1 VTMLWQDLRYG
12 ARMLRKRLGFTLIAI
27 LTLALG
33 IGANTAIFSAVNG
46 ILLQSLPLKH
56 PDRLVLFDDHASEG
70 TSTGDPRAGVWQ
82 RYSFASYRYFAE
94 HVHAF
99 DDLAAFRTGE
109 DRVSVTGEGTGS
121 REAVLATAHL
131 VSGNFFAALEAEA
144 HLGRPL
150 RPGDDAE
157 AAPPVAVIS
166 HAYWQRHWG
175 GEASVVG
182 RSVYLGGLPVTIVG
196 VMPESFFGLRVRR
209 PVDFW
214 LPLHLQP
221 QIERTDSYLTSRDAY
236 WLNLVG
242 HLAPGGDLRRAQTEV
257 DVAMQQFLRDQ
268 AGAGPTPEWKS
279 AIERASIVLVPG
291 ARGISGLREFY
302 GEPLRVLVVVTF
314 FVLLI
319 ACANITHLLL
329 SRAAERRGEIS
340 MRLALG
346 ASRWRLTRQL
356 LTESVLLGAFG
367 GGAGLLL
374 ALWGV
379 GALKMLVSRTAP
391 VDVGLSLPV
400 LAFTSAVS
408 LVAGLLFGLAPALR
422 AGRIDLASG
431 LRARG
436 ATGGEGARL
445 RSGLAP
451 ALVVAQV
458 ALSLVLLAGA
468 GLLVR
473 SLVNLTHAELGFA
486 RDGVIVV
493 DIDTRLAGLEPKEL
507 SGYYRRLLD
516 RLGAVPG
523 VRAVTVA
530 SFSPMNGTMST
541 SNISVEGFAPPPGED
556 MLVQV
561 NRAGPRYTQ
570 VLGMSLIQGREFDAR
585 DGPGAPKVAIVN
597 QAFAR
602 SLFHGGSPLGRRFG
616 FGDNPAQA
624 GTFEIV
630 GVVGDAKFEGP
641 REEPERMILLPLLQA
656 QDQSGYMSDIEVRT
670 GLDPAGVIPGLRQA
684 VAEVDARVP
693 IKGVTTLR
701 AQVEESMDREQI
713 LTKLVGTFG
722 LLALVLACVGLYGV
736 VSQAV
741 ARRTCEVGIRMA
753 LGADRRDIL
762 LMVLGEVGWLVLVG
776 VAIGVPGAV
785 AASALIRTQLYG
797 VAPADPL
804 TLAGSALLLVS
815 VAIAAGYLP
824 ARRAARI
831 DPNVALRAE

>member
-1 VTMLWQDLRYG
+1 MLWQDLKYG
-12 ARMLRKRLGFTLIAI
+12 ARMLRKRIGFTLIAI

-56 PDRLVLFDDHASEG
+56 PDRLTLFDDHTSEG
-70 TSTGDPRAGVWQ
+70 TSTGDPRAGVWE
-82 RYSFASYRYFAE
+82 RYSYASYRYFAE

-99 DDLAAFRTGE
+99 DELAAFRTGE
-109 DRVSVTGEGTGS
+109 DPVNVTGEGSGS
-121 REAVLATAHL
+121 REAALATAHL
-131 VSGNFFAALEAEA
+131 VSGNFFATLEADA
-144 HLGRPL
+144 LMGRPL
-150 RPGDDAE
+150 RAGDDAE
-157 AAPPVAVIS
+157 SAPPVAVIS
-166 HAYWQRHWG
+166 YAYWQKRWG
-175 GEASVVG
+175 GQPSVLG
-182 RSVYLGGLPVTIVG
+182 RSVDLGDLPVTIVG

-221 QIERTDSYLTSRDAY
+221 QIERTDSYLTNRDAY

-242 HLAPGGDLRRAQTEV
+242 RLAPGSNLRRAQTEV
-257 DVAMQQFLRDQ
+257 DVAMGQFLRDQ
-268 AGAGPTPEWKS
+268 AGATPTPEWKS
-279 AIERASIVLVPG
+279 AIERAAIVLAPG
-291 ARGISGLREFY
+291 ARGISGYRESY
-302 GEPLRVLVVVTF
+302 AEPLRVLVIVTL

-356 LTESVLLGAFG
+356 LTESVLLGAVG
-367 GGAGLLL
+367 GAAGLLL

-379 GALKMLVSRTAP
+379 GALKVLVSRTAP

-400 LAFTSAVS
+400 LAFTGGIS
-408 LVAGLLFGLAPALR
+408 LIAGLLFGLAPALR
-422 AGRIDLASG
+422 AGRMDLASG
-431 LRARG
+431 LRARS
-436 ATGGEGARL
+436 AGGDSGRL

-451 ALVVAQV
+451 ALVVTQV
-458 ALSLVLLAGA
+458 ALSLVLLAGS
-468 GLLVR
+468 GLLIR
-473 SLVNLTHAELGFA
+473 SLLNLARTDLGFA
-486 RDGVIVV
+486 RDGVLVV
-493 DIDTRLAGLEPKEL
+493 DIDTRLSGLRPEEL
-507 SGYYRRLLD
+507 SGYYRRIID
-516 RLGAVPG
+516 RLGVVPG
-523 VRAVTVA
+523 VRDATVA
-530 SFSPMNGTMST
+530 SFSPMNGIMSN
-541 SNISVEGFAPPPGED
+541 SNISVEGFTPPPGEN
-556 MLVQV
+556 MQVQV
-561 NRAGPRYTQ
+561 NRVGPRYTQ
-570 VLGMSLIQGREFDAR
+570 VLGVTQVQGREFDER

-597 QAFAR
+597 QTFAR
-602 SLFHGGSPLGRRFG
+602 SFFHGESPLGRRFG

-641 REEPERMILLPLLQA
+641 RDEPERMILLPILQA
-656 QDQSGYMSDIEVRT
+656 QDQSGYMSDIEIRT
-670 GLDPAGVIPGLRQA
+670 SVDPAGVVPAVRQA
-684 VAEVDARVP
+684 VLEVDARVP
-693 IKGVTTLR
+693 IAAVTTLR
-701 AQVEESMDREQI
+701 SRVEDSMSREQL
-713 LTKLVGTFG
+713 LTRLVGTFG

-741 ARRTCEVGIRMA
+741 ARRTGEVGIRMA

-762 LMVLGEVGWLVLVG
+762 FMVLGEVGWLVLIG
-776 VAIGVPGAV
+776 VAIGIPGAIM
-785 AASALIRTQLYG
+785 ASALIRTQLYG

-815 VAIAAGYLP
+815 VAIVAGYIP

>member
-1 VTMLWQDLRYG
+1 MVWQDLKYG
-12 ARMLRKRLGFTLIAI
+12 ARMLRKRPGFTLIAV

-46 ILLQSLPLKH
+46 ILLRSLPLRH

-70 TSTGDPRAGVWQ
+70 TSTGEPNAGAWQ
-82 RYSFASYRYFAE
+82 RYSYASYRYFSE

-99 DDLAAFRTGE
+99 DELAAFRTGE
-109 DRVSVTGEGTGS
+109 DRVSVAGEGSGS
-121 REAVLATAHL
+121 REAALATAHL
-131 VSGNFFAALEAEA
+131 VSGNFFAALEADA
-144 HLGRPL
+144 LLGRPL
-150 RPGDDAE
+150 RPGDDAD

-166 HAYWQRHWG
+166 HAYWQRRWG

-182 RSVYLGGLPVTIVG
+182 RPVDLNGVPVTIVG

-214 LPLHLQP
+214 LPLHMQP
-221 QIERTDSYLTSRDAY
+221 QVERTDSYLTNRDAY
-236 WLNLVG
+236 WLDFVG
-242 HLAPGGDLRRAQTEV
+242 RLAPGRDLRSAQAEV
-257 DVAMQQFLRDQ
+257 DVAMRQYLRDQ
-268 AGAGPTPEWKS
+268 AGATPNPGWKS
-279 AIERASIVLVPG
+279 AIEHATVVLAPG

-302 GEPLRVLVVVTF
+302 GEPLWVLVVVTF
-314 FVLLI
+314 VVLLI

-329 SRAAERRGEIS
+329 SRAAERRGEIT

-346 ASRWRLTRQL
+346 ASRGRLTRQL
-356 LTESVLLGAFG
+356 LTESVLLGALG
-367 GGAGLLL
+367 GAAGLLL

-379 GALKMLVSRTAP
+379 GALKMLVSSTAP

-408 LVAGLLFGLAPALR
+408 LLAGLLFGLAPALR
-422 AGRIDLASG
+422 AGRLDLASG

-436 ATGGEGARL
+436 SGGEGGRL

-451 ALVVAQV
+451 ALVVTQV
-458 ALSLVLLAGA
+458 ALSLVLLAGS

-473 SLVNLTHAELGFA
+473 SLMNLARAELGFE

-493 DIDTRLAGLEPKEL
+493 DIDTRLAGLEPGEL
-507 SGYYRRLLD
+507 SGYYSRLLD
-516 RLGAVPG
+516 RLATVPG
-523 VRAVTVA
+523 VRDATVA
-530 SFSPMNGTMST
+530 TFSPMSGMMST
-541 SNISVEGFAPPPGED
+541 SNISVEGLTPPPGD
-556 MLVQV
+556 NMLAQV
-561 NRAGPRYTQ
+561 DRIGPRYTE
-570 VLGMSLIQGREFDAR
+570 VLGMALVQGREFDAH
-585 DGPGAPKVAIVN
+585 DAPGAPKVAMVN

-602 SLFHGGSPLGRRFG
+602 SFFHGGSPLGRKFG

-641 REEPERMILLPLLQA
+641 RDAPERMILLPILQA
-656 QDQSGYMSDIEVRT
+656 QDQSGYMCDIEIRT
-670 GLDPAGVIPGLRQA
+670 AIDPAGVIPAVRQA
-684 VAEVDARVP
+684 VADVDARVP
-693 IKGVTTLR
+693 IAGVTTLR
-701 AQVEESMDREQI
+701 SRVDESMDRERL
-713 LTKLVGTFG
+713 LTRLVGTFG
-722 LLALVLACVGLYGV
+722 ILAIVLACVGLYGV

-741 ARRTCEVGIRMA
+741 ARRTGEVGIRMA

-762 LMVLGEVGWLVLVG
+762 VMVLGEVGRLILVG
-776 VAIGVPGAV
+776 IALGIPGAV
-785 AASALIRTQLYG
+785 AASALVRSQLFG

-804 TLAGSALLLVS
+804 TLAGSALLLVC
-815 VAIAAGYLP
+815 VAIVAGYIP

>member
-1 VTMLWQDLRYG
+1 MLWQDLKYG
-12 ARMLRKRLGFTLIAI
+12 ARMLRKRPGFTLIAI

-46 ILLQSLPLKH
+46 ILLQSLPLRH
-56 PDRLVLFDDHASEG
+56 PERLVLFDDHSDEG
-70 TSTGDPRAGVWQ
+70 NSSGDPNAGVWR
-82 RYSFASYRYFAE
+82 RYSYASYRYFAE

-109 DRVSVTGEGTGS
+109 DRVSVAGEGSGS
-121 REAVLATAHL
+121 REAKLATAHL
-131 VSGNFFAALEAEA
+131 VSGNFFAALEADA
-144 HLGRPL
+144 LLGRAL
-150 RPGDDAE
+150 RPDDDAD

-166 HAYWQRHWG
+166 HAYWQRRWG

-182 RSVYLGGLPVTIVG
+182 RPVDLNGVPVTIVG

-214 LPLHLQP
+214 LPLHMQP
-221 QIERTDSYLTSRDAY
+221 QVERTDSYLTNRDAY
-236 WLNLVG
+236 WLNFVG
-242 HLAPGGDLRRAQTEV
+242 RLAPGRDLRSAQTEV
-257 DVAMQQFLRDQ
+257 DVAMKQYLRDQ
-268 AGAGPTPEWKS
+268 AGATPTPGWKS
-279 AIERASIVLVPG
+279 AIERAGVVLAPG

-329 SRAAERRGEIS
+329 SRAAERRGEIT

-346 ASRWRLTRQL
+346 ASRGRLMRQL
-356 LTESVLLGAFG
+356 LTESVLLGALG
-367 GGAGLLL
+367 GAAGLLL

-379 GALKMLVSRTAP
+379 GALKMLVSSTAP

-408 LVAGLLFGLAPALR
+408 LLAGLLFGLAPALR
-422 AGRIDLASG
+422 AGRLDLASG

-436 ATGGEGARL
+436 SAGGEGGRL

-451 ALVVAQV
+451 ALVVTQV

-473 SLVNLTHAELGFA
+473 SLVNLTRADLGFA

-493 DIDTRLAGLEPKEL
+493 DIDTRLAGLQPQEL
-507 SGYYRRLLD
+507 SGYYSRLID
-516 RLGAVPG
+516 RLDAVPG
-523 VRAVTVA
+523 VREATVA
-530 SFSPMNGTMST
+530 TFSPMNGMMST
-541 SNISVEGFAPPPGED
+541 SNISVERFTPPAGD
-556 MLVQV
+556 NMLVQV
-561 NRAGPRYTQ
+561 DRVGPRYTK
-570 VLGMSLIQGREFDAR
+570 VLGMPLAQGREFDAH
-585 DGPGAPKVAIVN
+585 DGPGAPRVAMVN
-597 QAFAR
+597 QAFVR
-602 SLFHGGSPLGRRFG
+602 SFFHGESPLGRRFG

-630 GVVGDAKFEGP
+630 GVLGDAKFEGP
-641 REEPERMILLPLLQA
+641 RDAPERMILLPILQA
-656 QDQSGYMSDIEVRT
+656 QDQSGYMSDIEIRT
-670 GLDPAGVIPGLRQA
+670 ALDPAGVIPAVREA

-693 IKGVTTLR
+693 IAGVTTLR
-701 AQVEESMDREQI
+701 SRVDESMDRERL
-713 LTKLVGTFG
+713 LTQLVGTFG
-722 LLALVLACVGLYGV
+722 LLAIALACVGLYGV

-741 ARRTCEVGIRMA
+741 ARRTGEVGIRMA

-762 LMVLGEVGWLVLVG
+762 VMVLGDVGRLILAG
-776 VAIGVPGAV
+776 IALGIPGAV
-785 AASALIRTQLYG
+785 AASALVRNQLFG

-804 TLAGSALLLVS
+804 TLAGSAILLVT
-815 VAIAAGYLP
+815 VAIAAGYIP

>member
-1 VTMLWQDLRYG
+1 MLWQDLKYG
-12 ARMLRKRLGFTLIAI
+12 ARMLRKRPGFTLIAI

-46 ILLQSLPLKH
+46 ILLRSLPLRH
-56 PDRLVLFDDHASEG
+56 PDRLTLFDDHSSEG
-70 TSTGDPRAGVWQ
+70 TSTGDPRAGVWE
-82 RYSFASYRYFAE
+82 RYSYASYRYFAE

-99 DDLAAFRTGE
+99 DELAAFRAGE
-109 DRVSVTGEGTGS
+109 DRVSVAGEGSGS
-121 REAVLATAHL
+121 REAALASAHL
-131 VSGNFFAALEAEA
+131 VSGNFFATLEADA
-144 HLGRPL
+144 LLGRPL
-150 RPGDDAE
+150 QPADDAE
-157 AAPPVAVIS
+157 SAPPVAVIS
-166 HAYWQRHWG
+166 HAYWQRRWG

-182 RSVYLGGLPVTIVG
+182 RPVDLNGVPVTIVG

-209 PVDFW
+209 AADFW
-214 LPLHLQP
+214 LPLHLQA
-221 QIERTDSYLTSRDAY
+221 QIERTDSYLTNRDAY

-242 HLAPGGDLRRAQTEV
+242 RLAPGSNLRRAQTEV

-268 AGAGPTPEWKS
+268 AGASPTPEWKS
-279 AIERASIVLVPG
+279 AIERAAVVLVPG

-356 LTESVLLGAFG
+356 LTESLLLGALG

-379 GALKMLVSRTAP
+379 GALKLLVSRTAP

-400 LAFTSAVS
+400 LAFTSGVS
-408 LVAGLLFGLAPALR
+408 LAAGLLFGLAPALR
-422 AGRIDLASG
+422 AGRLDLASG
-431 LRARG
+431 LRARS
-436 ATGGEGARL
+436 AGGEGGRL

-451 ALVVAQV
+451 ALVVTQV
-458 ALSLVLLAGA
+458 ALSLVLLAGS
-468 GLLVR
+468 GLLIR
-473 SLVNLTHAELGFA
+473 SLVNLTRADLGFA
-486 RDGVIVV
+486 RDGVLVV
-493 DIDTRLAGLEPKEL
+493 DIDTRLAGLEPQEL

-523 VRAVTVA
+523 VRDVTVA
-530 SFSPMNGTMST
+530 SYSPMNGTSST
-541 SNISVEGFAPPPGED
+541 SNISVEGFTPPSGED

-561 NRAGPRYTQ
+561 NRAGPRYTK
-570 VLGMSLIQGREFDAR
+570 VLGMPLAEGREFDAR

-597 QAFAR
+597 QIFAH
-602 SLFHGGSPLGRRFG
+602 SFFHGQSPLGHRFG

-630 GVVGDAKFEGP
+630 GVVGDAKFGGP
-641 REEPERMILLPLLQA
+641 RDAPERMIFLPILQA
-656 QDQSGYMSDIEVRT
+656 QDQAGYMSDIEIRT
-670 GLDPAGVIPGLRQA
+670 ALDPAGVIPAVRQA

-693 IKGVTTLR
+693 VAAVTTLTS
-701 AQVEESMDREQI
+701 QVEESMGREQL
-713 LTKLVGTFG
+713 LTRLVGTFG

-741 ARRTCEVGIRMA
+741 ARRTGEVGIRMA
-753 LGADRRDIL
+753 LGANRRDIL
-762 LMVLGEVGWLVLVG
+762 FMVLGEVGWLILIG
-776 VAIGVPGAV
+776 VALGIPGAIL
-785 AASALIRTQLYG
+785 ASALVRNQLFG

-815 VAIAAGYLP
+815 VAIAAGYIP